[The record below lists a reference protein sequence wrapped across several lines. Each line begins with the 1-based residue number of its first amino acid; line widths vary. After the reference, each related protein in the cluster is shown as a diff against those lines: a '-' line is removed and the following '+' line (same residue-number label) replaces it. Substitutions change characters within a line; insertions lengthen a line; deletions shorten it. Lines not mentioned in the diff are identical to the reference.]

1 MALDVIGAG
10 FGRTGTLSL
19 KRALEILGFNPC
31 YHMTEVIANPGY
43 VPFWE
48 RAIDG
53 EVIDWEE
60 MFGCYRATVDWP
72 ACHFY
77 AQLADYYPDAKVILS
92 LREPQRWF
100 ASMSETILPTL
111 MGGEYNPAA
120 AIPDERMSKF
130 AGIVGRHAF
139 NMDLS
144 KGNVIAAFERHNA
157 EVRRRIPAAR
167 LLVYEVAQGW
177 EPLCTHL
184 GVPVPDQP
192 FPRVNDREEFQS
204 HVRRA
209 QDTFRDRLP

>member
-19 KRALEILGFNPC
+19 KKALEILGFAPC
-31 YHMTEVIANPGY
+31 YHMTEVIANPAY
-43 VPFWE
+43 VPLWE
-48 RAIDG
+48 RAIDSDA
-53 EVIDWEE
+53 VDWDAI
-60 MFGCYRATVDWP
+60 FDNYRATVDWP

-77 AQLADYYPDAKVILS
+77 AQLADYYPGAKVILS
-92 LREPQRWF
+92 LRDPERWF
-100 ASMSETILPTL
+100 DSMRETILPTL
-111 MGGEYNPAA
+111 TGGNYDPANA
-120 AIPDERMSKF
+120 APDESMPKF

-144 KGNVIAAFERHNA
+144 KDNVIATFERHNA
-157 EVRRRIPAAR
+157 EVRRRIPPGR

-177 EPLCTHL
+177 EPLCDHL

-192 FPRVNDREEFQS
+192 LPRVNDREEFQT

-209 QDTFRDRLP
+209 RDAGV